1 MMVMPY
7 RFTWPG
13 RLPRTLTDQRIV
25 QNGARLIIQ
34 V

>member
-7 RFTWPG
+7 CFTWPG

>member
-7 RFTWPG
+7 RFTWRG
-13 RLPRTLTDQRIV
+13 RLTRTLTDRRIE

>member
-7 RFTWPG
+7 RFTWRG

>member
-34 V
+34 M